1 MNRLPHMAPV
11 MRNAPT
17 FRGSLD
23 YDVHG
28 KNCADIFCVLP
39 QCVNFKLRT
48 RHVSTSRKDKPDSQA
63 CGASADTTANI
74 LQLQNSNN
82 DSNVASLGRAILDHD
97 AEKQL
102 LDELE
107 EYERFLERQVAD
119 MAPQPGFSGCF
130 GIEKQTTSFPLYNPK
145 EDCQVPRQTDSL
157 HCYSPKRDGQTPGET
172 ARNHQPYSRDYG
184 AKFEGR
190 RSTFMKPSNSAVR
203 LNKESDEDPF
213 FPSFYEQFASI
224 DQFTVPVK
232 RSGDIHAAKRTRK
245 DSSMTKTMP
254 VPAFIVGKKTAC
266 HFSSASEQ
274 FLGTHSDPSRMVF
287 GILAQI
293 LHMFEK
299 PMSAEAETFFVHVL
313 QKALREIQNVKSR
326 ESIK

>member
-1 MNRLPHMAPV
+1 MAPV

-48 RHVSTSRKDKPDSQA
+48 RHVSTFRKDKPDSQA

-74 LQLQNSNN
+74 LQNSNN

-107 EYERFLERQVAD
+107 EYERFLERQVAN
-119 MAPQPGFSGCF
+119 MAPQLGFSGCF
-130 GIEKQTTSFPLYNPK
+130 GYNPK

-213 FPSFYEQFASI
+213 FPSFYEQFPSR

-245 DSSMTKTMP
+245 DSSMAKTMP
-254 VPAFIVGKKTAC
+254 VPATIVREKTAC
-266 HFSSASEQ
+266 PFSSASEQ